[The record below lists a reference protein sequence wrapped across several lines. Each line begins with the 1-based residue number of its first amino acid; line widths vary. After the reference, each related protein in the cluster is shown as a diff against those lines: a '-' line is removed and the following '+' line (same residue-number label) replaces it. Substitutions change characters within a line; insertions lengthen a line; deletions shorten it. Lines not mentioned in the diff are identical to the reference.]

1 MEFSLASV
9 LENNVQEHGGSASAL
24 IYVLVIAAVVYFRL
38 LRPVRLR
45 ASRLWT
51 GPILITLVTGLL
63 VWESLDVHVGIAIVA
78 GAVVLGFVLGFPLGL
93 LRGRHTKVQPTGQP
107 GVLIVQPAIIPLAIW
122 GVAFLARFGVRYFLP
137 HAGPVALASSDGL
150 IAFALGSII
159 GARFVIAQRFRE
171 LAGA

>member
-1 MEFSLASV
+1 V
-9 LENNVQEHGGSASAL
+9 EHSGATTSAL
-24 IYVLVIAAVVYFRL
+24 IYFLVIGAVVYFRL

-51 GPILITLVTGLL
+51 GPLLLVFFTAFL
-63 VWESLDVHVGIAIVA
+63 VWESFEGHVSIPIII

-93 LRGRHTKVQPTGQP
+93 LRGKHTKVQPTGEP

-122 GVAFLARFGVRYFLP
+122 GIAFVARFAVRYFLP
-137 HAGPVALASSDGL
+137 HAGSSALASTDGL
-150 IAFALGSII
+150 IAFALGSIV

-171 LAGA
+171 LGTA

>member
-1 MEFSLASV
+1 M
-9 LENNVQEHGGSASAL
+9 EHGGATPVL
-24 IYVLVIAAVVYFRL
+24 IYVLIVGAVVYFRL

-51 GPILITLVTGLL
+51 GPLLLVVFTAFL
-63 VWESLDVHVGIAIVA
+63 VWESFEGHVALPAII

-93 LRGRHTKVQPTGQP
+93 LRGRHTRVQPTGEP

-122 GVAFLARFGVRYFLP
+122 AVAFLARFAVRYFLP
-137 HAGPVALASSDGL
+137 HAGTAALASTDGL

-159 GARFVIAQRFRE
+159 GARYVLAQRFRE
-171 LAGA
+171 LGAA